1 MMDARTVQSH
11 LTRIVNRVGAPLGPN
26 ICLDPQYLMDLARR
40 ATGLEDFGDSGFETP
55 LGVLANSWDKDA
67 RLHLVGRIIVQ
78 RWLRHNLINRL
89 KIEEYF
95 RRNPQTAL
103 VPVPDPVVITG
114 APRSGTTLLQ
124 RLFAADLS
132 NRTLRHWELSDPVP
146 KGYAPFGEND
156 PRPAAAARH
165 RALRRRIL
173 LSAAGRK
180 AASDAHRAEAS
191 DAAECWPLLQNSF
204 MSEISGTHGRVD
216 GYIEWL
222 WKQDLTPAYRYHRRQ
237 IQLLTAAR
245 PASRLVLKH
254 PGHLGYIDDLLQVY
268 PNARIVWLH
277 RDPVETIAS
286 MCNLCALARANRTD
300 SLDPEHIG
308 ASVVVATR
316 WRFDRGVQARER
328 HAPGQFLDV
337 QYRDLT
343 RDPIA
348 TAARIYDWLG
358 FPLTAEVQTAL
369 ELYMQRNR
377 QERRGHRTDYN
388 LATFGLD
395 AATLRTQFRDYCERF
410 QIGAAGTG

>member
-1 MMDARTVQSH
+1 MDTHAVQSR

-26 ICLDPQYLMDLARR
+26 IRLDPEYLMDLARR
-40 ATGLEDFGDSGFETP
+40 ATGLEDFGDPGFETP
-55 LGVLANSWDKDA
+55 LGILANSWDKEA
-67 RLHLVGRIIVQ
+67 RLHLVGRVIVQ
-78 RWLRHNLINRL
+78 RGLRHNLINRL
-89 KIEEYF
+89 NIEEYF

-124 RLFAADLS
+124 RLFAADPS
-132 NRTLRHWELSDPVP
+132 NRTLRHWELADPVP
-146 KGYAPFGEND
+146 KGFAPLVEND

-180 AASDAHRAEAS
+180 AASDTHRAEAA
-191 DAAECWPLLQNSF
+191 DAAECWPLLQNAF
-204 MSEISGTHGRVD
+204 MSEISGSHGRVNS
-216 GYIEWL
+216 YIEWL

-254 PGHLGYIDDLLQVY
+254 PGHLGYIDNLLQVY
-268 PNARIVWLH
+268 PDARIIWLH
-277 RDPVETIAS
+277 RDPVETITS
-286 MCNLCALARANRTD
+286 MCHLCALARANRTEF
-300 SLDPEHIG
+300 LDPLHIG

-316 WRFDRGVQARER
+316 WRFNRGLQARER
-328 HAPGQFLDV
+328 HGSGQFLDV

-343 RDPIA
+343 RDPIG
-348 TAARIYDWLG
+348 TTARIYDWLG
-358 FPLTAEVQTAL
+358 FPLTADVRTAL

-388 LATFGLD
+388 LATFGLN
-395 AATLRTQFRDYCERF
+395 AATLRAQFSDYSERF
-410 QIGAAGTG
+410 QISSTSAG